1 MKRRLRFLTVEQVL
15 AIHDA
20 MLERFGGSPG
30 GGPRG
35 EAFEGVDAAVQAVKN
50 SYYETVEELAAAHA
64 IYIVQGHVFLDG
76 NKRTA
81 LSSAAIFL
89 HLNGFETSFP
99 VENAERFMLAAAQRQ
114 RSLEEIVAWLKKHAK
129 RSKKR

>member
-1 MKRRLRFLTVEQVL
+1 MKYLSTADIL
-15 AIHDA
+15 AIHDRVIEETGG
-20 MLERFGGSPG
+20 MLGVREENLLQSIAHRPKTAFGDVERFPDV
-30 GGPRG
+30 
-35 EAFEGVDAAVQAVKN
+35 FTKAAVYLESIAT
-50 SYYETVEELAAAHA
+50 Y
-64 IYIVQGHVFLDG
+64 HVFLDG

-99 VENAERFMLAAAQRQ
+99 VENAERFMLAVAQRQ